1 MQELFKG
8 YVLLFNALSETE
20 EALARLR
27 ADLMAAQQQAEELYL
42 SQEENAGDAC
52 ADAQHPVQ

>member
-42 SQEENAGDAC
+42 SQEENAGDPC
-52 ADAQHPVQ
+52 ADAEHPVQ

>member
-27 ADLMAAQQQAEELYL
+27 ADLMSAQQQAEELYL
-42 SQEENAGDAC
+42 SQGESCDGGC
-52 ADAQHPVQ
+52 ADGEHPVQ

>member
-42 SQEENAGDAC
+42 SQEETAGGAC
-52 ADAQHPVQ
+52 ADAEHPVQ

>member
-20 EALARLR
+20 ETLARLR

-42 SQEENAGDAC
+42 SQEENVGDAC

>member
-8 YVLLFNALSETE
+8 YVLLFNALRETE

-42 SQEENAGDAC
+42 SQEESGSC
-52 ADAQHPVQ
+52 ADEEHPVQ

>member
-20 EALARLR
+20 ETLARLR

-42 SQEENAGDAC
+42 SGDPC
-52 ADAQHPVQ
+52 ADAEHPVQ

>member
-42 SQEENAGDAC
+42 SQEESGSC
-52 ADAQHPVQ
+52 ADGEHPVQ

>member
-42 SQEENAGDAC
+42 SQEEAAGGAC
-52 ADAQHPVQ
+52 ADTEHPVQ

>member
-42 SQEENAGDAC
+42 SHGETGSC
-52 ADAQHPVQ
+52 ADEEHPVQ